1 MIDVPEIWHQYVY
14 YSGNSR
20 TMALPNILKCMVL
33 SYVLCFL
40 SFFSPNAMKLLV
52 PLYFIFAETSPLNY

>member
-33 SYVLCFL
+33 SYVLF
-40 SFFSPNAMKLLV
+40 SFFFFFTQCNEIIGTI
-52 PLYFIFAETSPLNY
+52 IFYIS